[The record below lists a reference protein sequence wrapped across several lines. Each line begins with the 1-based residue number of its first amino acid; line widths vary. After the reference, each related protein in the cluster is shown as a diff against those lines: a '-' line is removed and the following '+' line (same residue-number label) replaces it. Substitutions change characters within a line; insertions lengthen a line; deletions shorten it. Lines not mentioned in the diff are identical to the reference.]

1 MKLLVPVDGSKAS
14 VNAAKC
20 AVEFAKKDDYVIK
33 LISIV
38 KHDDSIAYRR
48 NEKLWRQVDGS
59 IITGR
64 VLNMSNEEVLVKIK
78 QGALEILE
86 TVMEKVDFTGITIE
100 TEILLGEP
108 YEKILEVS
116 KKDNVDMIIM
126 GNRGFSRIKRFFVGS
141 VTQRVIAEALCPV
154 LVVHA
159 EATEE

>member
-86 TVMEKVDFTGITIE
+86 TVMEKV
-100 TEILLGEP
+100 LGEP